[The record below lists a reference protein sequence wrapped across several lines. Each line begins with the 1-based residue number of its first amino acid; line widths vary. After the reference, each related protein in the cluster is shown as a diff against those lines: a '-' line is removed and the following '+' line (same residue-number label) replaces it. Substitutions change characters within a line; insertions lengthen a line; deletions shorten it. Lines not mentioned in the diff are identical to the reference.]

1 MKMNKTNILRIL
13 IPLVAVL
20 VIIESIYLVTSLV
33 NKNNQVKEVAE
44 SPMSDKT
51 VNINLVSQTDNY
63 VKGEA
68 FEVKVVLEAENDV
81 LVDAVNLYVQYDP
94 AMAEV
99 SELTSLE
106 AMPQPTFAKISDKKD
121 MIVLNYYIESDG
133 YAFLAKNPIEV
144 ASFMVTPLVAGEIKM
159 DLSTGV
165 DDKDSVTM
173 IVENGTSKVVPF
185 VANNLRIEILE

>member
-1 MKMNKTNILRIL
+1 MNKTNILRIL

-33 NKNNQVKEVAE
+33 NKNNQVKEVAQ
-44 SPMSDKT
+44 SPMSDKM
-51 VNINLVSQTDNY
+51 VNINLVSQAQNY
-63 VKGEA
+63 INGEP
-68 FEVKVVLEAENDV
+68 FEVKVVMEAENDV
-81 LVDAVNLYVQYDP
+81 LVDAVNLYIQYDP
-94 AMAEV
+94 AMATV

-133 YAFLAKNPIEV
+133 FPFLAKNPVEV
-144 ASFMVTPLVAGEIKM
+144 ASFMVTPIAAGEIKM

-165 DDKDSVTM
+165 EDSDSVTM

-185 VANNLRIEILE
+185 TANNLRIEVLE

>member
-1 MKMNKTNILRIL
+1 MNKTNILRIL

-20 VIIESIYLVTSLV
+20 VIVESIYLATSLV
-33 NKNNQVKEVAE
+33 DKNNQVKEVAQN
-44 SPMSDKT
+44 PTLDKT
-51 VNINLVSQTDNY
+51 ININLVSQPQNY
-63 VKGEA
+63 VKGKP
-68 FEVKVVLEAENDV
+68 FEVKVVMEAESDV
-81 LVDAVNLYVQYDP
+81 LVDALNLYVQYDP
-94 AMAEV
+94 EQMTV

-144 ASFMVTPLVAGEIKM
+144 ASFMVTPLVTGEIKM

-165 DDKDSVTM
+165 IDKDSVTM
-173 IVENGTSKVVPF
+173 IVENGTSQVVPF
-185 VANNLRIEILE
+185 VANNLRIEVLE

>member
-20 VIIESIYLVTSLV
+20 VIVESIYLVSSLV

-51 VNINLVSQTDNY
+51 VNIGLVSQTENF
-63 VKGEA
+63 VIGES

-94 AMAEV
+94 EQMTV

-133 YAFLAKNPIEV
+133 YPFLAQQPVEV
-144 ASFMVTPLVAGEIKM
+144 ASFMVTPTVVGEIKM

-165 DDKDSVTM
+165 EDKDSVTM

-185 VANNLRIEILE
+185 TSNNLRIEVSE